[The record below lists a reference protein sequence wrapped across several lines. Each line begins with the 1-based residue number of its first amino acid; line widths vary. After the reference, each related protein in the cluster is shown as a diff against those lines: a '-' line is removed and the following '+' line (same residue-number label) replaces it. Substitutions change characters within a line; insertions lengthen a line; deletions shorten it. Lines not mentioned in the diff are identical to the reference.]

1 MFEFTAP
8 KRFLAGLTIAL
19 CAASTVGVA
28 SGQQWAAGV
37 RAEGTL
43 APVVDAATYRRATA
57 AGQSLPIR
65 LPQTD
70 MAGPARVAS
79 GMVAPVA
86 AEVSHVAANVPFPY
100 PQMLQEPAPV
110 ESVQGRERMP
120 PGFVPWWQP
129 QVVIHLRQ
137 GSEAHPVD
145 LDALIISALAYS
157 SRVRAVSDD
166 VLIQETAVLEA
177 QAAFD
182 VRAFMDSK
190 FFRKSDPVGNV
201 LETGGPSRLRE
212 GDWGYS
218 AGLRKQTPLGGSW
231 EMSQKIGMRDSN
243 SRFFT
248 PEQQGNA
255 RLSLSFNQPLL
266 NGFGKAYNT
275 ALILLADIDTSV
287 AMDQTSAAL
296 QNQLIQIAE
305 AYWALHLHRAV
316 LLQKRRHLDRA
327 QEILEELTQRREVDV
342 LESQITRARAAVAA
356 RQSELIRAETN
367 IRNTEARIRVLT
379 NSPELLSN
387 PESELVPLDYPAMV
401 RVDVNLPDALV
412 TALQNRPEIDA
423 ASQEIRAASVRL
435 SMSRNELLPALDL
448 VLETYVA
455 GLDQDYDISQSLAD
469 QFSVGEP
476 SYTAGLVFEVPLQ
489 RRAAKARLQR
499 RQLQL
504 RQLTQRFDDTVQTL
518 MSDVEIA
525 VREVTATH
533 RELVAKYRAMKAAE
547 MDVEYLN
554 QRWKLL
560 SGDDRS
566 VSFLLEDLLDA
577 QDRLA
582 IEEYG
587 FAVAQRDYTMSQT
600 TLKRAT
606 GTLLHQEQ
614 IEPVRACCNG
624 IPELHFER
632 TARVVTPAD
641 ILPPSAPE
649 IGQSPP
655 PNQYRR

>member
-1 MFEFTAP
+1 MLEFTAA
-8 KRFLAGLTIAL
+8 KRFIAGLTIAL
-19 CAASTVGVA
+19 CAACVSGVA
-28 SGQQWAAGV
+28 SGQEPAG
-37 RAEGTL
+37 EGCATEAL
-43 APVVDAATYRRATA
+43 APVVDAATYRRAMTA
-57 AGQSLPIR
+57 GRPVR
-65 LPQTD
+65 LPETNGADRTD
-70 MAGPARVAS
+70 VAS
-79 GMVAPVA
+79 GAL
-86 AEVSHVAANVPFPY
+86 VSASTGRSTVAANVSIPH
-100 PQMLQEPAPV
+100 PQMLQQPAQV
-110 ESVQGRERMP
+110 EAVVGREQIP
-120 PGFVPWWQP
+120 VGYVPWWQP
-129 QVVIHLRQ
+129 QVVGRLRQ
-137 GSEAHPVD
+137 GAETHPVD
-145 LDALIISALAYS
+145 LDALIVSALAYS
-157 SRVRAVSDD
+157 SRVRAVSED
-166 VLIQETAVLEA
+166 VLIQETGILEA

-182 VRAFMDSK
+182 VQAFMESK
-190 FFRKSDPVGNV
+190 FFRRSDPVGNV
-201 LETGGPSRLRE
+201 LETGVGPSRLRE
-212 GDWGYS
+212 SDWGYS
-218 AGLRKQTPLGGSW
+218 AGLRKRTPLGGSW
-231 EMSQKIGMRDSN
+231 EVSQRIGAHDSN

-248 PEQQGNA
+248 PEQQGNS

-275 ALILLADIDTSV
+275 ALVVLADIDTSM

-316 LLQKRRHLDRA
+316 LLQKRRHLNRA
-327 QEILEELTQRREVDV
+327 QEILEELTQRREVDA
-342 LESQITRARAAVAA
+342 LESQIVRARAAVAA
-356 RQSELIRAETN
+356 RQSELIRTETS

-387 PESELVPLDYPAMV
+387 PSAELVPLDYPAMV
-401 RVDVNLPDALV
+401 SVDVNLPDAMV
-412 TALQNRPEIDA
+412 TALQNRPEIDV

-435 SMSRNELLPALDL
+435 NMSRNELLPALDL

-533 RELVAKYRAMKAAE
+533 REMVAKYRAMKAAE
-547 MDVEYLN
+547 MDVDYLN
-554 QRWKLL
+554 QRWNLL

-582 IEEYG
+582 IEENG
-587 FAVAQRDYTMSQT
+587 FALAQRDYTMSQT

-606 GTLLHQEQ
+606 GTLLQQEQ
-614 IEPVRACCNG
+614 IEPMRTRGNG
-624 IPELHFER
+624 LPELHFER
-632 TARVVTPAD
+632 SVQVVTPAEV
-641 ILPPSAPE
+641 LPPGSAEGVQQEAPR
-649 IGQSPP
+649 QV
-655 PNQYRR
+655 RR